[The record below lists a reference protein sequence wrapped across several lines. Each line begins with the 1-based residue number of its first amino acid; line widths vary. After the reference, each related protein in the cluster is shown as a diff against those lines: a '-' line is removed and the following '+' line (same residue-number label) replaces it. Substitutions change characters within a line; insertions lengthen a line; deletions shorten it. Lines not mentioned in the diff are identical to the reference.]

1 MATLPIFIILG
12 FISLIVLLIWLM
24 PSKGAIG
31 EKRVAKLLAKRLP
44 DDYILVNDITIPC
57 ELGTTQIDHIVFSI
71 YGVFVIETKNYT
83 GWITGTDNSE
93 YWQKNMYGYK
103 YKFRNPLKQNYA
115 HLKAL
120 QSIIPLGDYCFH
132 PIVTFSN
139 STTIYTQ
146 CRGTVVRNRD
156 LINTILQYKST
167 VIPQT
172 ELQSVVDKVLS
183 SALIEKGTNKQHIKN
198 VKENVKTRNQKI
210 KHGICPQCGGTLI
223 ERKGK
228 YGKFYGC
235 SNYPKCHF
243 IVK

>member
-1 MATLPIFIILG
+1 MATLPIFIIVG
-12 FISLIVLLIWLM
+12 IISLTVLMVWLM
-24 PSKGAIG
+24 PSKGAVG
-31 EKRVAKLLAKRLP
+31 EKRVAKLLAKKLP
-44 DDYILVNDITIPC
+44 DDYILVNDITIPSDI
-57 ELGTTQIDHIVFSI
+57 GTTQIDHIVFST

-83 GWITGTDNSE
+83 GWIMGTDNSE

-103 YKFRNPLKQNYA
+103 YQFRNPLKQNYA

-120 QSIIPLGDYCFH
+120 QAIIPLGDHCFH
-132 PIVTFSN
+132 PIVTFCN
-139 STTIYTQ
+139 STTLHTQ

-172 ELQSVVDKVLS
+172 ELQSVVDKVLA
-183 SALIEKGTNKQHIKN
+183 SALIEKGIKKQHVRNI
-198 VKENVKTRNQKI
+198 KENVKIRNHKI
-210 KHGICPQCGGTLI
+210 KQRICPRCGGTLV

-235 SNYPKCHF
+235 SNYPNCKF
-243 IVK
+243 TIK